1 MAETI
6 DPARDIY
13 VLGLSDDT
21 RALLDHLRVEA
32 PWKLERVRVLEGRHV
47 ADVESLVRSG
57 IRAARI
63 VVSLDPASLGWS
75 PASLDRALRSLS
87 PRALILVGAGG
98 QEPRRGGVRAAATR
112 RRLAS
117 WRVAALIALAVLDGL
132 IFFVPVGSAALVAAA
147 LFAPGWLKRAARFL
161 EAVAEGR

>member
-13 VLGLSDDT
+13 VLGLCDDT

-32 PWKLERVRVLEGRHV
+32 PWMLERVRILEGRHV

-57 IRAARI
+57 IPAARI
-63 VVSLDPASLGWS
+63 VVSLDPASLGWA

-87 PRALILVGAGG
+87 PGALILVGAGR
-98 QEPRRGGVRAAATR
+98 QEPRRGGVRAAATW